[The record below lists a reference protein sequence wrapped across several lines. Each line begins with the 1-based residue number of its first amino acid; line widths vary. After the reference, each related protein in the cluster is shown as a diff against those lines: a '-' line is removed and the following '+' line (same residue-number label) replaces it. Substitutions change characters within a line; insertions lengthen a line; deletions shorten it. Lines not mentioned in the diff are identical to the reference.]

1 MLTFHFGVWMWST
14 CLHFKWK
21 ILVHPAF
28 RTNSRINNKKFFALC
43 RPIFSKYAQRMV
55 PHLKKNLATSN
66 FGQWLRHGGW
76 KDQRMVLKK
85 KWVTNNNTL
94 CGFEGMLFLLAHH
107 LIWNHIPLPG
117 SLVPYMPPNRFFEM
131 GVDQTKQISPTLL
144 YSLTHH
150 YYCRRGRRGRRRPP
164 PPHHHHFPPHH
175 HLLCS
180 RHSMEFCLFQPNKA
194 PEQFKNAR
202 YLPSNMGKD
211 IKYLQESSEKQ
222 SFKQSFGFFCPVHN
236 TVSCVYL
243 TC

>member
-1 MLTFHFGVWMWST
+1 
-14 CLHFKWK
+14 
-21 ILVHPAF
+21 
-28 RTNSRINNKKFFALC
+28 
-43 RPIFSKYAQRMV
+43 
-55 PHLKKNLATSN
+55 
-66 FGQWLRHGGW
+66 
-76 KDQRMVLKK
+76 
-85 KWVTNNNTL
+85 
-94 CGFEGMLFLLAHH
+94 
-107 LIWNHIPLPG
+107 
-117 SLVPYMPPNRFFEM
+117 MPPNRFFFEM

-164 PPHHHHFPPHH
+164 PPHHHHFPLHH